1 MQGKKGMGK
10 RSKEAG
16 HEWQG
21 SRKTFDG
28 EAEAATPADTDS
40 VPADVVDEGAAHSS
54 ADPNSVISV
63 PLTSAAETVERK
75 RKRCKHEEQAAAFEA
90 PAAAAPAAT
99 CQSGTQVSLAKAI
112 KRLLQ
117 GSKRGRMKRAKLER
131 RLVAALDLPSERVR
145 LKVDKRVC
153 NGALVSTDGEWVSLP
168 CSVR

>member
-1 MQGKKGMGK
+1 MGK

-40 VPADVVDEGAAHSS
+40 VPADAMDEGAAHSS
-54 ADPNSVISV
+54 ADPDSVISV
-63 PLTSAAETVERK
+63 PLASASATVKRK

-99 CQSGTQVSLAKAI
+99 CRSGEQVSFAKAT

-117 GSKRGRMKRAKLER
+117 ESKRGRMKRGKLER
-131 RLVAALDLPSERVR
+131 GLVAATGLPSESVR
-145 LKVDKRVC
+145 LKVDKRVR
-153 NGALVSTDGEWVSLP
+153 NGALVSTEGEWVSLP